1 MRRKLLHV
9 VRREY
14 LQQVKTKGFWIG
26 TILIPT
32 LGLVFVY
39 LQVLLSSTLIPEGKI
54 GVVDLTGRLYEPLL
68 LEQNAVSNADETP
81 KEPERAEGKAEAKAA
96 PEASPRRSTTKIT
109 FFRVDATAETL
120 PDVRKQLN
128 EQVQKKEIKAYIVV
142 PADGLSTGKV
152 EWRARS
158 VKADLIL
165 RESIERALG
174 RAATKERL
182 RDQGVDPAVY
192 EKARLTVSLDPHEA
206 SDKETSEEDKNVGAN
221 LAVSGVLFFLIYISI
236 FVYGAFIMRGVLE
249 EKNNRIVEVII
260 SSVRPTELM
269 LGKIVGIG
277 LVGLTQYA
285 VWALFA
291 FALTL
296 PGIVGMMGLAGGS
309 IPSIPGGTILAFV
322 VFFLLGYFLYAGL
335 YAALAAPF
343 NTEQEAQQLV
353 MIPGMMLILA
363 SMMWFFAFN
372 TPDGALARFL
382 SLFPFTSP
390 LLMFMRISVQ
400 PPPAW
405 EIGLSIAILLLT
417 IWGVAWFAGRVYRV
431 GILMYGKKPTLP
443 EIVRWARVAD

>member
-1 MRRKLLHV
+1 MNSKLFHV
-9 VRREY
+9 IRREY

-26 TILIPT
+26 TILIPS

-39 LQVLLSSTLIPEGKI
+39 LQVILASTLIPEGKI
-54 GVVDLTGRLYEPLL
+54 GVVDLTGRLYEPLVA
-68 LEQNAVSNADETP
+68 EQKTVSGVDEKDGKPADE
-81 KEPERAEGKAEAKAA
+81 KKKPEEKA
-96 PEASPRRSTTKIT
+96 RRSTTKIT
-109 FFRVDATAETL
+109 FFDVPATAETL
-120 PDVRKQLN
+120 PQVRKTLN
-128 EQVQKKEIKAYIVV
+128 ERVQKKEVKAYIVI
-142 PADGLSTGKV
+142 PADGLATGNV

-158 VKADLIL
+158 VKADMVL
-165 RESIERALG
+165 RESVERALA
-174 RAATKERL
+174 RAGTKERL

-192 EKARLTVSLDPHEA
+192 EKARLTVNLDPREA
-206 SDKETSEEDKNVGAN
+206 SEKVTSEDDKNVGVN

-236 FVYGAFIMRGVLE
+236 FIYGAFIMRGVLE

-260 SSVRPTELM
+260 SSVKPTTLM
-269 LGKIVGIG
+269 LGKIIGIG
-277 LVGLTQYA
+277 FVGLTQYA
-285 VWALFA
+285 VWGLFA
-291 FALTL
+291 FTLTL
-296 PGIVGMMGLAGGS
+296 PGIVGLMGVAGGA
-309 IPSIPGGTILAFV
+309 IPSIPGATILAFV

-372 TPDGALARFL
+372 SPDGTLARVL
-382 SLFPFTSP
+382 SLFPFTAP

-405 EIGLSIAILLLT
+405 EIALSIGILLLS

-443 EIVRWARVAD
+443 EIIRWARAAD

>member
-14 LQQVKTKGFWIG
+14 LQQVKTTGFWIA
-26 TILIPT
+26 TILIPS

-39 LQVLLSSTLIPEGKI
+39 LQVLLASSMIPEGKI
-54 GVVDLTGRLYEPLL
+54 GVVDLTGRLYQPLL
-68 LEQNAVSNADETP
+68 AEQKAVSETEDGGAP
-81 KEPERAEGKAEAKAA
+81 AGGEKKPEEKA
-96 PEASPRRSTTKIT
+96 RRVPTKIT
-109 FFRVDATAETL
+109 FFEEKATPETL
-120 PDVRKQLN
+120 AAVRTALN
-128 EQVQKKEIKAYIVV
+128 ARVQKKEIKAYVV
-142 PADGLSTGKV
+142 IPADGLEKGNV

-158 VKADLIL
+158 VKADMIL
-165 RESIERALG
+165 RESVERALG
-174 RAATKERL
+174 RAGTKERL

-192 EKARLTVSLDPHEA
+192 EKARLTVKLDPREA
-206 SDKETSEEDKNVGAN
+206 TEKETSEDAKNVGVN

-236 FVYGAFIMRGVLE
+236 FIYGAFIMRGVLE

-260 SSVRPTELM
+260 SSVKPTDLM
-269 LGKIVGIG
+269 LGKILGIG

-285 VWALFA
+285 VWGLFA
-291 FALTL
+291 FGITL
-296 PGIVGMMGLAGGS
+296 PGVVGMMGLSGGGL
-309 IPSIPGGTILAFV
+309 PSIPGATILAFV

-363 SMMWFFAFN
+363 STMWFFAFN
-372 TPDGALARFL
+372 TPDGTLARVL
-382 SLFPFTSP
+382 SLFPFTAP

-405 EIGLSIAILLLT
+405 EIALSIGLLLLA

-431 GILMYGKKPTLP
+431 GILMYGKKPTFP
-443 EIVRWARVAD
+443 EIIRWARAAD

>member
-1 MRRKLLHV
+1 MRKKVFHV
-9 VRREY
+9 IRREY
-14 LQQVKTKGFWIG
+14 LQQIKTKGFWIG
-26 TILIPT
+26 TILIPS

-39 LQVLLSSTLIPEGKI
+39 LQVILASTLIPEGKI

-68 LEQNAVSNADETP
+68 LEQKAVSAADE
-81 KEPERAEGKAEAKAA
+81 KEKESGEKA
-96 PEASPRRSTTKIT
+96 PEKSRRTTTKIT
-109 FFRVDATAETL
+109 FSRVEATPESL
-120 PDVRKQLN
+120 PAVRKELN
-128 EQVQKKEIKAYIVV
+128 EKVQKKELKAYIVI
-142 PADGLSTGKV
+142 PADGLATGKV

-158 VKADLIL
+158 VKADMIL
-165 RESIERALG
+165 RESVERALG
-174 RAATKERL
+174 RAGTKERL
-182 RDQGVDPAVY
+182 KDQGVDPAVY
-192 EKARLTVSLDPHEA
+192 EKARLTVSLDPREA
-206 SDKETSEEDKNVGAN
+206 TEKETSEDAKNVGTN
-221 LAVSGVLFFLIYISI
+221 LAVSGVLFFLIYMSI
-236 FVYGAFIMRGVLE
+236 FIYGAFIMRGVLE

-260 SSVRPTELM
+260 SSVKPTTLM
-269 LGKIVGIG
+269 LGKIIGIG

-296 PGIVGMMGLAGGS
+296 PGIVGMMGLAGGGL
-309 IPSIPGGTILAFV
+309 PSIPGATILAFV

-363 SMMWFFAFN
+363 STMWFFAFN
-372 TPDGALARFL
+372 TPDGTLSRVL
-382 SLFPFTSP
+382 SLFPFTAP

-405 EIGLSIAILLLT
+405 EIGLSIVILLLT
-417 IWGVAWFAGRVYRV
+417 IWAVAWFAGRVYRV

-443 EIVRWARVAD
+443 EIIRWARAAD

>member
-1 MRRKLLHV
+1 MRSKVLHV
-9 VRREY
+9 IRREY
-14 LQQVKTKGFWIG
+14 LQQIRTKGFWIA
-26 TILIPT
+26 TVLIPA

-39 LQVLLSSTLIPEGKI
+39 LQVILASSLIPEGKI
-54 GVVDLTGRLYEPLL
+54 GVVDLTGRLYEPLV
-68 LEQNAVSNADETP
+68 LEQRTASNMDDDAKQAD
-81 KEPERAEGKAEAKAA
+81 KEQKPEEKA
-96 PEASPRRSTTKIT
+96 RRMPTKVT
-109 FFRVDATAETL
+109 FFEVKATPETL
-120 PDVRKQLN
+120 PQVRKELN
-128 EQVQKKEIKAYIVV
+128 ARVQKKEIKAYLVI
-142 PADGLSTGKV
+142 PANGLEKGNV

-158 VKADLIL
+158 VKADMIL
-165 RESIERALG
+165 RESVERALG
-174 RAATKERL
+174 RAGTKERL
-182 RDQGVDPAVY
+182 KDAGVDPAVY
-192 EKARLTVSLDPHEA
+192 EKARLTVKLDPREA
-206 SDKETSEEDKNVGAN
+206 SEKETSEDAKNVGVN

-236 FVYGAFIMRGVLE
+236 FVYGAQIMRGVLE

-277 LVGLTQYA
+277 LVGMTQYA

-291 FALTL
+291 LALTL
-296 PGIVGMMGLAGGS
+296 PGIVGLMGLGAGA
-309 IPSIPGGTILAFV
+309 IPSIPVGTIVAFV

-372 TPDGALARFL
+372 SPDGTIARVF
-382 SLFPFTSP
+382 SLFPFTAP

-400 PPPAW
+400 PPAAW
-405 EIGLSIAILLLT
+405 EIALSIGILLLT

-431 GILMYGKKPTLP
+431 GILMYGKRPTLP
-443 EIVRWARVAD
+443 EILRWARAAD

>member
-1 MRRKLLHV
+1 MRTKVLHV
-9 VRREY
+9 IRREY
-14 LQQVKTKGFWIG
+14 LQQIKTKGFWIG

-68 LEQNAVSNADETP
+68 LEQKSVSEADETP
-81 KEPERAEGKAEAKAA
+81 KEAGASENKATMETN
-96 PEASPRRSTTKIT
+96 PRRSTTKIT
-109 FFRVDATAETL
+109 FFKVEAAPETL
-120 PDVRKQLN
+120 PQVRRELN
-128 EQVQKKEIKAYIVV
+128 DRVQKKEVKAYIVI
-142 PADGLSTGKV
+142 PGDGLTTGKV

-165 RESIERALG
+165 RESVERALG

-182 RDQGVDPAVY
+182 KDQGVDPAVY
-192 EKARLTVSLDPHEA
+192 EKARLSVTLDPHEA
-206 SDKETSEEDKNVGAN
+206 SERETSEEDKNVGAN

-296 PGIVGMMGLAGGS
+296 PGLVGLMGLSGGT
-309 IPSIPGGTILAFV
+309 IPSIPGATILAFV

-353 MIPGMMLILA
+353 MIPGMMLIMA

-382 SLFPFTSP
+382 SLFPFTAP

-405 EIGLSIAILLLT
+405 EIALSIAILLLT

-431 GILMYGKKPTLP
+431 GILMYGKKPTFP
-443 EIVRWARVAD
+443 EIIRWAKAAD

>member
-1 MRRKLLHV
+1 MRTKVLHV
-9 VRREY
+9 IRREY
-14 LQQVKTKGFWIG
+14 LQQIRTKGFWIG
-26 TILIPT
+26 TILIPS

-39 LQVLLSSTLIPEGKI
+39 LQVILASTLIPEGKI

-68 LEQNAVSNADETP
+68 AEQKAVSAADEPDKAKDSAEKPSEKARRTP
-81 KEPERAEGKAEAKAA
+81 
-96 PEASPRRSTTKIT
+96 TKIT
-109 FFRVDATAETL
+109 FFRVEATPEAL
-120 PDVRKQLN
+120 PDLRKQLN
-128 EQVQKKEIKAYIVV
+128 EQVQKKEIKAYIVI
-142 PADGLSTGKV
+142 PADGLTTGKV

-158 VKADLIL
+158 VKADMIL
-165 RESIERALG
+165 RESVERALG
-174 RAATKERL
+174 RAGTKERL
-182 RDQGVDPAVY
+182 KDQGVDPAVY
-192 EKARLTVSLDPHEA
+192 EKARLTVSLDPREA
-206 SDKETSEEDKNVGAN
+206 TEKETSEDAKNVGAN

-291 FALTL
+291 FGLTL
-296 PGIVGMMGLAGGS
+296 PGIVGMMGLAGGGL
-309 IPSIPGGTILAFV
+309 PSIPGGTILAFV

-363 SMMWFFAFN
+363 STMWFFAFN
-372 TPDGALARFL
+372 TPDGTLARVL
-382 SLFPFTSP
+382 SLFPFTAP

-405 EIGLSIAILLLT
+405 EIGLSIVILLLT

-443 EIVRWARVAD
+443 EIVRWARAAD

>member
-1 MRRKLLHV
+1 MDRKLFHV
-9 VRREY
+9 IRREY
-14 LQQVKTKGFWIG
+14 LQQIKTKGFWIG

-39 LQVLLSSTLIPEGKI
+39 LQVILASTLIPEGKI
-54 GVVDLTGRLYEPLL
+54 GVVDLTGRLYEPLVA
-68 LEQNAVSNADETP
+68 EQKAVSDVDE
-81 KEPERAEGKAEAKAA
+81 KDGKVEEKGGEKARKLPA
-96 PEASPRRSTTKIT
+96 KIT
-109 FFRVDATAETL
+109 FFAVEATPETL
-120 PDVRKQLN
+120 PAVRKTLN
-128 EQVQKKEIKAYIVV
+128 ERVQKKEIKAYIVI
-142 PADGLSTGKV
+142 PADGLETGNV

-158 VKADLIL
+158 VKADMIL
-165 RESIERALG
+165 RESVERGLA
-174 RAATKERL
+174 RAGTKERL
-182 RDQGVDPAVY
+182 KDAGVDPTVY
-192 EKARLTVSLDPHEA
+192 EKARLSVKLDPREA
-206 SDKETSEEDKNVGAN
+206 TEKETSEEAKNVGAN
-221 LAVSGVLFFLIYISI
+221 LAISGVLFFLIYISI
-236 FVYGAFIMRGVLE
+236 FIYGAFIMRGVLE

-260 SSVRPTELM
+260 SSVKPTTLM
-269 LGKIVGIG
+269 LGKIIGIG

-285 VWALFA
+285 VWGLFA
-291 FALTL
+291 FAITL
-296 PGIVGMMGLAGGS
+296 PGIVGVLGLSGGAL
-309 IPSIPGGTILAFV
+309 PSIPGMTILAFV

-363 SMMWFFAFN
+363 STMWFFAFN
-372 TPDGALARFL
+372 TPDGTLARIL

-405 EIGLSIAILLLT
+405 EIALSIVILLLT

-443 EIVRWARVAD
+443 EIIRWARAAD

>member
-1 MRRKLLHV
+1 MRTKVLHV

-14 LQQVKTKGFWIG
+14 LQQIKTKGFWIG
-26 TILIPT
+26 TILIPS

-68 LEQNAVSNADETP
+68 AEQKAVSAADEP
-81 KEPERAEGKAEAKAA
+81 DKDKAKEPGEKPAEK
-96 PEASPRRSTTKIT
+96 SRRTPTKIT
-109 FFRVDATAETL
+109 FFRVEATADSL
-120 PDVRKQLN
+120 PDVRRQLN
-128 EQVQKKEIKAYIVV
+128 ERVQKKEIKAYIVI
-142 PADGLSTGKV
+142 PEDGLTSGKV

-158 VKADLIL
+158 VKADMIL
-165 RESIERALG
+165 RESVERALG
-174 RAATKERL
+174 RAGTKERL
-182 RDQGVDPAVY
+182 KDQGVDPAVY

-206 SDKETSEEDKNVGAN
+206 TEQETSEDAKNVGAN

-291 FALTL
+291 FGLTL
-296 PGIVGMMGLAGGS
+296 PGIVGAIGLSGGGL
-309 IPSIPGGTILAFV
+309 PSIPGATILAFV

-363 SMMWFFAFN
+363 STMWFFAFN
-372 TPDGALARFL
+372 TPDGTLARVL
-382 SLFPFTSP
+382 SLFPFTAP

-405 EIGLSIAILLLT
+405 EIALSIGILLLT

-431 GILMYGKKPTLP
+431 GILMYGKKPTFP
-443 EIVRWARVAD
+443 EIIRWARAAD

>member
-1 MRRKLLHV
+1 MRTKVLHV

-14 LQQVKTKGFWIG
+14 LQQIKTKGFWIG
-26 TILIPT
+26 TILIPS

-39 LQVLLSSTLIPEGKI
+39 LQVILASTLIPEGKI

-68 LEQNAVSNADETP
+68 AEQKAVSAADE
-81 KEPERAEGKAEAKAA
+81 KGKDEGKERTDEVAKQGRRAA
-96 PEASPRRSTTKIT
+96 TKIT
-109 FFRVDATAETL
+109 FFRVDARAETL
-120 PDVRKQLN
+120 SETRKQLN
-128 EQVQKKEIKAYIVV
+128 ERVQKKEIKAYIVI
-142 PADGLSTGKV
+142 PADGLTSGKV

-158 VKADLIL
+158 VKADMIL
-165 RESIERALG
+165 RESVERALG
-174 RAATKERL
+174 RAGTKERL
-182 RDQGVDPAVY
+182 KDQGVDPAVY

-206 SDKETSEEDKNVGAN
+206 TEKETSEDAKNVGAN

-296 PGIVGMMGLAGGS
+296 PGIVGMMGLTGGGL
-309 IPSIPGGTILAFV
+309 PSIPGATILAFV

-363 SMMWFFAFN
+363 STMWFFAFN
-372 TPDGALARFL
+372 TPDGTLARVL
-382 SLFPFTSP
+382 SLFPFTAP

-405 EIGLSIAILLLT
+405 EIALSIAILLLT

-431 GILMYGKKPTLP
+431 GILMYGKKPTFP
-443 EIVRWARVAD
+443 EIIRWARAAD

>member
-1 MRRKLLHV
+1 MRTKVFHV

-14 LQQVKTKGFWIG
+14 LQQIRTKGFWIG
-26 TILIPT
+26 TILIPS

-68 LEQNAVSNADETP
+68 AEQKAVSAADEP
-81 KEPERAEGKAEAKAA
+81 EKDKAKEPDEKPAEKT
-96 PEASPRRSTTKIT
+96 RRVPTKIT
-109 FFRVDATAETL
+109 FFRVEATPDAL

-128 EQVQKKEIKAYIVV
+128 ERVQKKEIKAYIVI
-142 PADGLSTGKV
+142 PEDGLTSGKV

-158 VKADLIL
+158 VKADMIL
-165 RESIERALG
+165 RESVERALG
-174 RAATKERL
+174 RAGTKERL
-182 RDQGVDPAVY
+182 KDQGVDPAVY

-206 SDKETSEEDKNVGAN
+206 TEKETSEDAKNVGAN

-291 FALTL
+291 FGLTL
-296 PGIVGMMGLAGGS
+296 PGIVGMIGLSGGGL
-309 IPSIPGGTILAFV
+309 PSIPGATILAFV

-363 SMMWFFAFN
+363 STMWFFAFN
-372 TPDGALARFL
+372 TPDGTLARVL
-382 SLFPFTSP
+382 SLFPFTAP

-405 EIGLSIAILLLT
+405 EIALSIGILLLT

-431 GILMYGKKPTLP
+431 GILMYGKKPTFP
-443 EIVRWARVAD
+443 EIIRWAKAAD

>member
-1 MRRKLLHV
+1 MRTKVLHV

-14 LQQVKTKGFWIG
+14 LQQIKTKGFWIA
-26 TILIPT
+26 TILIPA
-32 LGLVFVY
+32 LGLGFVF

-68 LEQNAVSNADETP
+68 LEQKSVSDTDGDAKPAGPEAKPDET
-81 KEPERAEGKAEAKAA
+81 AKRM
-96 PEASPRRSTTKIT
+96 PTKIT
-109 FFRVDATAETL
+109 FLSVPATSGTLAE
-120 PDVRKQLN
+120 VRKELN
-128 EQVQKKEIKAYIVV
+128 AKVQKKELKAYIVI
-142 PADGLSTGKV
+142 PEDGLSSGKV

-158 VKADLIL
+158 VKADMFL
-165 RESIERALG
+165 RESVGRALG

-192 EKARLTVSLDPHEA
+192 EKARLTVKLDPREA
-206 SDKETSEEDKNVGAN
+206 TEKETSEDAKNVGVN

-236 FVYGAFIMRGVLE
+236 FIYGAFIMRGVLE

-260 SSVRPTELM
+260 SSVKPTTLM
-269 LGKIVGIG
+269 LGKIIGIG
-277 LVGLTQYA
+277 FVGLTQYA
-285 VWALFA
+285 VWGLFA

-296 PGIVGMMGLAGGS
+296 PGIVGLMGAAGGT
-309 IPSIPGGTILAFV
+309 IPSIPGATILAFV

-343 NTEQEAQQLV
+343 NTEAEAQQLV
-353 MIPGMMLILA
+353 MIPSMMLILA
-363 SMMWFFAFN
+363 STMWFFAFN
-372 TPDGALARFL
+372 TPDGTLARVL

-405 EIGLSIAILLLT
+405 EIALSIGILLLS

-443 EIVRWARVAD
+443 EIIRWARAAD